1 MAPLLLLHG
10 APGDGRLWQPVI
22 DRLPA
27 GTRAVAPTLAYFG
40 EAPWPDDG
48 AGFGSELHAAEIIAA
63 AVAQGEPVR
72 LVAWSFSVLP
82 ALLAALRRP
91 ELFAALLVY
100 EPGLPSWVEDE
111 GELERFGADAGAA
124 FGPIAGAVMSGDN
137 AAAVALLFDASGGPG
152 CFANLS
158 PERRALYLQSAAMMP
173 LLMGGGQP
181 PTPVSASE
189 IAALR
194 VPLTVAMGSRTR
206 PVFEV
211 PSRGLARATGGTEP
225 LIVAEA
231 DHMLPETAPERFAAL
246 IGEWMAGT

>member
-27 GTRAVAPTLAYFG
+27 GTQAVAPTLTYFG
-40 EAPWPDDG
+40 DAPWPDDG
-48 AGFGSELHAAEIIAA
+48 AGFGSELHAAEIVAA
-63 AVAQGEPVR
+63 AAAQGEPVR

-100 EPGLPSWVEDE
+100 EPGLPSWVEDDA
-111 GELERFGADAGAA
+111 ELERFGADAGVA

-158 PERRALYLQSAAMMP
+158 PERRALYMQSAAMMP

-189 IAALR
+189 IAALQ
-194 VPLTVAMGSRTR
+194 VPLTVAMGSWTR
-206 PVFEV
+206 PVFAV

>member
-22 DRLPA
+22 DCLH
-27 GTRAVAPTLAYFG
+27 GGVRAVAPTLTYFG
-40 EAPWPDDG
+40 DAPWPDDG
-48 AGFGSELHAAEIIAA
+48 AGFGSELHASEIIAA
-63 AVAQGEPVR
+63 AAAQGEPVR

-82 ALLAALRRP
+82 ALLAALQRP

-100 EPGLPSWVEDE
+100 EPGLPSWVEDQA
-111 GELERFGADAGAA
+111 ELERFGADAGAA
-124 FGPIAGAVMSGDN
+124 FGPTAGAVMSCDN

-152 CFANLS
+152 CFASLS

-189 IAALR
+189 IARLQ

-211 PSRGLARATGGTEP
+211 PSRGLALASGGTEP
-225 LIVAEA
+225 LIVADA